1 MSTPTSIRVAVVQ
14 PKLAV
19 GEVEQNLA
27 RCEALVREAHRQHN
41 PQVIVLPE
49 AFTSPNVYDKRLR
62 NCAVPVDGAPYQLLK
77 RLARE
82 LDCSV
87 AGGYLA
93 KRGKDTRN
101 TFVLADPDGTT
112 NLHDKDEPSVWE
124 YNYYTPGTD
133 PGVFSHRLG
142 TIGMACGFETGRSR
156 TARRMADARVNLI
169 LGGCCWPAYPT
180 WAFPRGWFNRDME
193 YYRVWAAD
201 TTRTLARAV
210 GAPAATAWHV
220 GTVKGATPAMPGIPW
235 NTIMTGESQIC
246 ERDGTV
252 LGRMTYEDGEG
263 SIAADVTL
271 ADPKPVDLIPSG
283 FWIRPQPVTMHFVWH
298 YMKQHGR
305 ARYHLDKK
313 LGRFPW
319 ATELPETDL
328 PNHNPGAGPR
338 PVPADAAEP
347 VASEVVGA

>member
-1 MSTPTSIRVAVVQ
+1 MSSSIRVAVVQ
-14 PKLAV
+14 PALRVA
-19 GEVEQNLA
+19 EVEANLQ
-27 RCEALVREAHRQHN
+27 RCEALVREAHKQHN
-41 PQVIVLPE
+41 PQIIVLPE
-49 AFTSPNVYDKRLR
+49 AFTSPNVYDARLR
-62 NCAVPVDGAPYQLLK
+62 NCAVPVDGAPYQMLK

-124 YNYYTPGTD
+124 YNYYTPGED
-133 PGVFSHRLG
+133 PGVFSHRFG
-142 TIGMACGFETGRSR
+142 TVGMACGFETGRSR
-156 TARRMADARVNLI
+156 TARRMVGARVNLV

-193 YYRVWAAD
+193 YYRVWAGD
-201 TTRTLARAV
+201 TTRNLARAV

-220 GTVKGATPAMPGIPW
+220 GNVKGGTPAMPGIPW

-252 LGRMTYEDGEG
+252 LARMTFEDGEG
-263 SIAADVTL
+263 SVAADVKI
-271 ADPKPVDLIPSG
+271 ADPTPLDLIPTG
-283 FWIRPQPVTMHFVWH
+283 FWIRPQTFTIHAVWH

-319 ATELPETDL
+319 TTELPETDI
-328 PNHNPGAGPR
+328 PNYNPGTLR
-338 PVPADAAEP
+338 PSELEP
-347 VASEVVGA
+347 VVVADPQSAVASPS